1 MNSTQHLEIT
11 GIDYHNIAP
20 LRYPFKPKHDDS
32 LATSS
37 TGAGGSGTAPGGPD
51 VAAREKEMGSVLT
64 GVKGKTWFAGTE
76 LDAPRDAD
84 GNFKHGWHWNM
95 PYSVRRDLPDW

>member
-1 MNSTQHLEIT
+1 ML
-11 GIDYHNIAP
+11 YP
-20 LRYPFKPKHDDS
+20 RYPFKPKHDDS

-37 TGAGGSGTAPGGPD
+37 TGGSSAGPD
-51 VAAREKEMGSVLT
+51 VEAREKEMGLVLT
-64 GVKGKTWFAGTE
+64 GVKGKTWFAGTDM
-76 LDAPRDAD
+76 DAPRDAD